1 MLNIKSTIMKKTI
14 LLLFALLVINVAV
27 KAQGNY
33 AREEK
38 AVKQAMT
45 NLIDG
50 VSNLDINAVKQ
61 NSTSD
66 LLVVEDGK
74 LWNID
79 TLAIKL
85 VKPAAKFIRTNH
97 LSYVTVKVNGQTA
110 WVCYHNLAHFQ
121 FADGK
126 EFDIN
131 WLESAVLV
139 NTKNRWLISLLH
151 STTIK

>member
-1 MLNIKSTIMKKTI
+1 MKKTI
-14 LLLFALLVINVAV
+14 FILFSLLVIHITVEG
-27 KAQGNY
+27 QGHDTKDQ
-33 AREEK
+33 A

-45 NLIDG
+45 SLIDG

-85 VKPAAKFIRTNH
+85 VKPAPKFIRANH
-97 LSYVTVKVNGQTA
+97 LSYVSVKVNGQTA
-110 WVCYHNLAHFQ
+110 WVCYHNLAHFK